1 MRVCLVRH
9 AVAYD
14 RDASRWPD
22 DSKRPLE
29 PEGRKRFEAA
39 ARGLLR
45 VMPEVDLVLSSPFV
59 RAWQTASIVSAL
71 GWPEQKPCPE
81 LEPERDP
88 AEVLE
93 VLREL
98 SGVQSVALFGHRP
111 NLHAAACHM
120 IFGRRDPGRLKIK
133 KGGALLIE
141 FGGEPG
147 VGEGVLRWSLPP
159 GLLREL
165 SEER

>member
-1 MRVCLVRH
+1 
-9 AVAYD
+9 
-14 RDASRWPD
+14 
-22 DSKRPLE
+22 
-29 PEGRKRFEAA
+29 
-39 ARGLLR
+39 
-45 VMPEVDLVLSSPFV
+45 
-59 RAWQTASIVSAL
+59 AL

-88 AEVLE
+88 AGVLA
-93 VLREL
+93 VLRER
-98 SGVQSVALFGHRP
+98 SGVQSVALSAPRP

-120 IFGRRDPGRLKIK
+120 SFGRRAPGRVKIK

-159 GLLREL
+159 GLRREL